1 MIVGIKKIYAY
12 TILVLVSSCGKTAKQ
27 SENLLELNSKKEMLI
42 EQIDSLSQLLNSVEL
57 NISKLDTNKRLTTV
71 NTIKAQRKLFQHFI
85 EVQGTVEADQ
95 SVELY
100 PESSG
105 SIINIFVEEGQNV
118 YKGQTLIQIDNSV
131 LKTNMGELQTQLELA
146 STTYERQKR
155 LWDQNIG
162 SEIQF
167 LQSKA
172 KKEGLENS
180 IESLKAQAKKLK
192 ISAPFSGTV
201 DEVFSKIGGLASPMT
216 PAIRLVNLKQV
227 HVESEVTET
236 FLKHIQKGTEVE
248 LFFPTIGK
256 NISTKVSQ
264 VGNYIN
270 PNNRSFKI
278 RIKVNNPNSELKAN
292 LLADLKINDFKQ
304 NGIVIPTKLIQKDRM
319 GDSFVYTL
327 KKEKDTY
334 VIEKTYIVQKMTY
347 ANESFIAEGLLED
360 ALIVDKGARLIKAN
374 ETVIIAE

>member
-1 MIVGIKKIYAY
+1 MKKIYAY
-12 TILVLVSSCGKTAKQ
+12 AIIVLVSSCGKTAKQ
-27 SENLLELNSKKEMLI
+27 SDNLLQLNSKKEVLI

-57 NISKLDTNKRLTTV
+57 NISKLDTNKRLTAV

-85 EVQGTVEADQ
+85 EVQGTVEAEQ

-105 SIINIFVEEGQNV
+105 SITNIFVEAGQNI

-131 LKTNMGELQTQLELA
+131 LKTNMAELQTQLELA
-146 STTYERQKR
+146 ITTYERQKR

-172 KKEGLENS
+172 KKEGLENR

-201 DEVFSKIGGLASPMT
+201 DEVFSKIGGLANPMA

-236 FLKHIQKGTEVE
+236 YLKYIQKGTEVE

-278 RIKVNNPNSELKAN
+278 RINVDNPKNELKAN

-304 NGIVIPTKLIQKDRM
+304 NGIVIPTKLIQKDRK
-319 GDSFVYTL
+319 GDSYVYTL
-327 KKEKDTY
+327 KKEEEGY
-334 VIEKTYIVQKMTY
+334 LVEKTYIVQKMTY

>member
-1 MIVGIKKIYAY
+1 MKKIYVYA
-12 TILVLVSSCGKTAKQ
+12 TLILVSSCGKTAKQ
-27 SENLLELNSKKEMLI
+27 SENLLELNSKKELLI
-42 EQIDSLSQLLNSVEL
+42 EQIDSLSQVLNSVEL
-57 NISKLDTNKRLTTV
+57 NISKLDTNKRLTPV

-85 EVQGTVEADQ
+85 QVQGTVEAEQ
-95 SVELY
+95 SVELF

-105 SIINIFVEEGQNV
+105 NITNIFVEEGQNV
-118 YKGQTLIQIDNSV
+118 YKGQTLIQIDNSI
-131 LKTNMGELQTQLELA
+131 LKTNMAELQTQLELA

-180 IESLKAQAKKLK
+180 IESLKAHAKKLK

-201 DEVFSKIGGLASPMT
+201 DEVFSKIGGLATPMT

-256 NISTKVSQ
+256 NISAKVNQ
-264 VGNYIN
+264 VANYIN
-270 PNNRSFKI
+270 PENRSFKI

-327 KKEKDTY
+327 KKEKGAY
-334 VIEKTYIVQKMTY
+334 VVEKTYIVQKMTY
-347 ANESFIAEGLLED
+347 ANESFIEKGLLED
-360 ALIVDKGARLIKAN
+360 VLIVDKGARLIKVN

>member
-1 MIVGIKKIYAY
+1 MKKIYAY
-12 TILVLVSSCGKTAKQ
+12 AIIVLVSSCGKTAKQ
-27 SENLLELNSKKEMLI
+27 SDNLLQLNSKKEVLI

-57 NISKLDTNKRLTTV
+57 SISKLDTNKRLTAV

-85 EVQGTVEADQ
+85 EVQGTVEAEQ

-105 SIINIFVEEGQNV
+105 SIINIFVEAGQNV

-131 LKTNMGELQTQLELA
+131 IKTNMAELQTQLELA
-146 STTYERQKR
+146 NTTYERQKR

-172 KKEGLENS
+172 KKEGLENR

-201 DEVFSKIGGLASPMT
+201 DEVFSKIGGLANPMA

-236 FLKHIQKGTEVE
+236 YLKYIQKGTEVE

-278 RIKVNNPNSELKAN
+278 RINVDNPKNELKAN

-304 NGIVIPTKLIQKDRM
+304 NGIVIPTKLIQKDRK
-319 GDSFVYTL
+319 GDSYVYTL
-327 KKEKDTY
+327 KKEKEGY
-334 VIEKTYIVQKMTY
+334 LVEKTYIVEKITY
-347 ANESFIAEGLLED
+347 SNETFIADGLLED
-360 ALIVDKGARLIKAN
+360 ALVVDKGARLIKAN
-374 ETVIIAE
+374 ETVILAE

>member
-1 MIVGIKKIYAY
+1 MKKIYAY
-12 TILVLVSSCGKTAKQ
+12 ATLVLVSSCGKIAKQ
-27 SENLLELNSKKEMLI
+27 SENLLELNSKKEVLI
-42 EQIDSLSQLLNSVEL
+42 EQIDSLSQVLNSVEL
-57 NISKLDTNKRLTTV
+57 NISKLDTNKRLTAV
-71 NTIKAQRKLFQHFI
+71 NTLKAQRKLFQHFI
-85 EVQGTVEADQ
+85 EVQGTVEAEQ

-105 SIINIFVEEGQNV
+105 SITNIFVEEGQSV
-118 YKGQTLIQIDNSV
+118 YKGQTLIQIDNSI
-131 LKTNMGELQTQLELA
+131 LKTNMAELQTQLELA

-172 KKEGLENS
+172 KKEGLENR

-201 DEVFSKIGGLASPMT
+201 DEVFSKIGGLATPMT

-236 FLKHIQKGTEVE
+236 YLKHIQKGTEVE

-327 KKEKDTY
+327 KKEKDAY
-334 VIEKTYIVQKMTY
+334 VVEKTYIVQKMTY

>member
-1 MIVGIKKIYAY
+1 MKKIYAY
-12 TILVLVSSCGKTAKQ
+12 AIIVLVISCGKTAKQ
-27 SENLLELNSKKEMLI
+27 SENLLELNRKKEVLI
-42 EQIDSLSQLLNSVEL
+42 EQIDSLSQVLNSVEL
-57 NISKLDTNKRLTTV
+57 NISKLDTKKRLTAV

-85 EVQGTVEADQ
+85 EVQGTVEAEQ

-105 SIINIFVEEGQNV
+105 SITNIFVEEGQSV
-118 YKGQTLIQIDNSV
+118 YKGQTLIQIDNSI
-131 LKTNMGELQTQLELA
+131 LKTNMAELQTQLELA

-201 DEVFSKIGGLASPMT
+201 DEVFSKIGGLATPMT

-236 FLKHIQKGTEVE
+236 YLKHIQKGTEVE

-327 KKEKDTY
+327 KKEKDAY
-334 VIEKTYIVQKMTY
+334 VVEKTYIVQKMTY

>member
-1 MIVGIKKIYAY
+1 MKKIYAY
-12 TILVLVSSCGKTAKQ
+12 AIIVLVSSCGKTVKQ
-27 SENLLELNSKKEMLI
+27 SDNLLQLNSKKEMLI

-57 NISKLDTNKRLTTV
+57 NISKLDTNKRLTAV

-85 EVQGTVEADQ
+85 EVQGTVEAEQ

-105 SIINIFVEEGQNV
+105 SIITILVEAGQNV

-131 LKTNMGELQTQLELA
+131 LKTNMAELQTQLELA

-172 KKEGLENS
+172 KKEGLENR

-201 DEVFSKIGGLASPMT
+201 DEVFSKIGGLANPMA

-236 FLKHIQKGTEVE
+236 YLKYIQKGTEVE

-278 RIKVNNPNSELKAN
+278 RINVDNPKNELKAN

-304 NGIVIPTKLIQKDRM
+304 NGIVIPTKLIQKDRK
-319 GDSFVYTL
+319 GDSYVYTL
-327 KKEKDTY
+327 KKEKEGY
-334 VIEKTYIVQKMTY
+334 LVEKTYIVEKMTY
-347 ANESFIAEGLLED
+347 SNETFIANGLLEG

-374 ETVIIAE
+374 ETVILAE

>member
-1 MIVGIKKIYAY
+1 MKKIYAY
-12 TILVLVSSCGKTAKQ
+12 AIIVLVSSCGKTAKQ
-27 SENLLELNSKKEMLI
+27 SDNLLQLNRKKEVLI

-57 NISKLDTNKRLTTV
+57 NISKLDTNKRLTAV

-85 EVQGTVEADQ
+85 EVQGTVEAEQ

-105 SIINIFVEEGQNV
+105 SITNIFVEAGQNV

-131 LKTNMGELQTQLELA
+131 LKTNMAELQTQLELA
-146 STTYERQKR
+146 ITTYERQKR

-172 KKEGLENS
+172 KKEGLENR

-201 DEVFSKIGGLASPMT
+201 DEVFSKIGGLANPMA

-236 FLKHIQKGTEVE
+236 YLKYIQKGTEVE

-278 RIKVNNPNSELKAN
+278 RINVDNPKNELKAN

-304 NGIVIPTKLIQKDRM
+304 NGIVIPTKLIQKDRK
-319 GDSFVYTL
+319 GDSYVYTL
-327 KKEKDTY
+327 KKEKEGY
-334 VIEKTYIVQKMTY
+334 LVEKTYIVQKMTY

>member
-1 MIVGIKKIYAY
+1 MKKIYAY
-12 TILVLVSSCGKTAKQ
+12 AIIVLVSSCGKTAKQ
-27 SENLLELNSKKEMLI
+27 SDNLLQLNSKKEVLI

-57 NISKLDTNKRLTTV
+57 NISKLDTNKRLTAV

-85 EVQGTVEADQ
+85 EVQGTVEAEQ

-105 SIINIFVEEGQNV
+105 SITNIFVEAGQNI

-131 LKTNMGELQTQLELA
+131 LKTNMAELQTQLELA
-146 STTYERQKR
+146 ITTYERQKR

-192 ISAPFSGTV
+192 LSAPFSGTV
-201 DEVFSKIGGLASPMT
+201 DEVFSKIGGLATTMT
-216 PAIRLVNLKQV
+216 PVIRLVNLKQV

-236 FLKHIQKGTEVE
+236 YLKHIQKGTEVE

-327 KKEKDTY
+327 KKEKDAY
-334 VIEKTYIVQKMTY
+334 VVEKTYIVQKMTY

>member
-1 MIVGIKKIYAY
+1 MKVGMKKIYAY
-12 TILVLVSSCGKTAKQ
+12 AIIVLVNSCGKTAKQ
-27 SENLLELNSKKEMLI
+27 SDNLLQLNSKKEVLI

-57 NISKLDTNKRLTTV
+57 NISKLDTNKRLTAV

-85 EVQGTVEADQ
+85 EVQGTVEAEQ

-105 SIINIFVEEGQNV
+105 SIINIFVEAGQNV

-131 LKTNMGELQTQLELA
+131 IKTNMAELQTQLELA
-146 STTYERQKR
+146 NTTYERQKR

-172 KKEGLENS
+172 KKEGLENR

-201 DEVFSKIGGLASPMT
+201 DEVFSKIGGLANPMA

-236 FLKHIQKGTEVE
+236 YLKYIQKGTEVE

-278 RIKVNNPNSELKAN
+278 RINVDNPKNELKAN

-304 NGIVIPTKLIQKDRM
+304 NGIVIPTKLIQKDRKE
-319 GDSFVYTL
+319 DSYVYTL
-327 KKEKDTY
+327 KKEKEGY
-334 VIEKTYIVQKMTY
+334 LVEKTYIVEKMTY
-347 ANESFIAEGLLED
+347 SNETFIADGLLED
-360 ALIVDKGARLIKAN
+360 ALVVDKGARLIKAN
-374 ETVIIAE
+374 ETVMLAE

>member
-1 MIVGIKKIYAY
+1 MKVGMKKIYAY
-12 TILVLVSSCGKTAKQ
+12 AIIVLVSSCGKTAKQ
-27 SENLLELNSKKEMLI
+27 SDNLLQLNSKKEVLI

-57 NISKLDTNKRLTTV
+57 NISKLDTNKRLTAV

-85 EVQGTVEADQ
+85 EVQGTVEAEQ

-105 SIINIFVEEGQNV
+105 SIINIFVEAGQNV

-131 LKTNMGELQTQLELA
+131 IKTNMAELQTQLELA
-146 STTYERQKR
+146 NTTYERQKR

-201 DEVFSKIGGLASPMT
+201 DEVFSKIGGLANPMA

-236 FLKHIQKGTEVE
+236 YLKYIQKGTEVE

-278 RIKVNNPNSELKAN
+278 RINVDNPKNELKAN

-304 NGIVIPTKLIQKDRM
+304 NGIVIPTKLIQKDGK
-319 GDSFVYTL
+319 GDSYVYTL
-327 KKEKDTY
+327 KKEKEDY
-334 VIEKTYIVQKMTY
+334 LVEKTYIVEKMTY
-347 ANESFIAEGLLED
+347 SNETFIADGLLED
-360 ALIVDKGARLIKAN
+360 ALVVDKGARLIKAN
-374 ETVIIAE
+374 ETVILAE

>member
-1 MIVGIKKIYAY
+1 MKKIYAY
-12 TILVLVSSCGKTAKQ
+12 AIIVLVSSCGKTAKQ
-27 SENLLELNSKKEMLI
+27 SDNLLQLNSKKEVLI

-57 NISKLDTNKRLTTV
+57 NISKLDTNKRLTAV

-85 EVQGTVEADQ
+85 EVQGTVEAEQ

-105 SIINIFVEEGQNV
+105 SITNIFVEAGQNI

-131 LKTNMGELQTQLELA
+131 LKTNMAELQTQLELA
-146 STTYERQKR
+146 ITTYERQKR

-172 KKEGLENS
+172 KKEGLENR

-201 DEVFSKIGGLASPMT
+201 DEVFSKIGGLATPMT

-236 FLKHIQKGTEVE
+236 YLKHIQKGTEVE

-327 KKEKDTY
+327 KKEKDAY
-334 VIEKTYIVQKMTY
+334 VVEKTYIVQKMTY

>member
-1 MIVGIKKIYAY
+1 MKKIYVYA
-12 TILVLVSSCGKTAKQ
+12 TLILVSSCGKTAKQ
-27 SENLLELNSKKEMLI
+27 SENLLELNSKKELLI
-42 EQIDSLSQLLNSVEL
+42 EQIDSLSQVLNSVEL
-57 NISKLDTNKRLTTV
+57 NISKLDTNKRLTPV

-85 EVQGTVEADQ
+85 QVQGTVEAEQ
-95 SVELY
+95 SVELF

-105 SIINIFVEEGQNV
+105 NITNIFVEEGQNV
-118 YKGQTLIQIDNSV
+118 YKGQTLIQIDNSI
-131 LKTNMGELQTQLELA
+131 LKTNMAELQTQLELA

-180 IESLKAQAKKLK
+180 IESLKAHAKKLK

-201 DEVFSKIGGLASPMT
+201 DEVFSKIGGLATPMT

-256 NISTKVSQ
+256 NISAKVNQ
-264 VGNYIN
+264 VANYIN
-270 PNNRSFKI
+270 PENRSFKI

-327 KKEKDTY
+327 KKEKDAY
-334 VIEKTYIVQKMTY
+334 VVEKTYIVQKMTY

-360 ALIVDKGARLIKAN
+360 ALIVDKGARLIKVN

>member
-1 MIVGIKKIYAY
+1 MKKIYAY
-12 TILVLVSSCGKTAKQ
+12 ATLVLVSSCGKIAKQ
-27 SENLLELNSKKEMLI
+27 SENLLELNSKKEVLI
-42 EQIDSLSQLLNSVEL
+42 EQIDSLSQVLNSVEL
-57 NISKLDTNKRLTTV
+57 NISKLDTNKRLTAV

-85 EVQGTVEADQ
+85 EVQGTVEAEQ

-105 SIINIFVEEGQNV
+105 SITNIFVEEGQSV
-118 YKGQTLIQIDNSV
+118 YKGQTLIQIDNSI
-131 LKTNMGELQTQLELA
+131 LKTNMAELQTQLELA

-192 ISAPFSGTV
+192 LSAPFSGTV
-201 DEVFSKIGGLASPMT
+201 DEVFSKIGGLATPMT

-236 FLKHIQKGTEVE
+236 YLKHIQKGTEVE

-304 NGIVIPTKLIQKDRM
+304 NGIVIPTKLIQKDRK
-319 GDSFVYTL
+319 GDSYVYTL
-327 KKEKDTY
+327 KKEEEGY
-334 VIEKTYIVQKMTY
+334 LVEKTYIVQKMTY

>member
-1 MIVGIKKIYAY
+1 MKKIYAY
-12 TILVLVSSCGKTAKQ
+12 AIIVLVSSCGKTVKQ
-27 SENLLELNSKKEMLI
+27 SDNLLQLNSKKEMLI

-57 NISKLDTNKRLTTV
+57 NISKLDTNKRLTAV

-85 EVQGTVEADQ
+85 EVQGTVEAEQ

-105 SIINIFVEEGQNV
+105 SITNIFVEAGQNV

-131 LKTNMGELQTQLELA
+131 LKTNMAELQTQLELA

-172 KKEGLENS
+172 KKEGLENR

-201 DEVFSKIGGLASPMT
+201 DEVFSKIGGLANPMA

-236 FLKHIQKGTEVE
+236 YLKYIQKGTEVE

-278 RIKVNNPNSELKAN
+278 RINVDNPKNELKAN

-304 NGIVIPTKLIQKDRM
+304 NGIVIPTKLIQKNRK
-319 GDSFVYTL
+319 GDSYVYTL
-327 KKEKDTY
+327 KKEKECY
-334 VIEKTYIVQKMTY
+334 LVEKTYIVEKMTY
-347 ANESFIAEGLLED
+347 SNETFIEDGLLED

-374 ETVIIAE
+374 ETVILAE

>member
-1 MIVGIKKIYAY
+1 MKVGMKKIYAY
-12 TILVLVSSCGKTAKQ
+12 AIIVLVSSCGKTAKQ
-27 SENLLELNSKKEMLI
+27 SDNLLQLNSKKEVLI

-57 NISKLDTNKRLTTV
+57 NISKLDTNKRLTAV

-85 EVQGTVEADQ
+85 EVQGTVEAEQ

-105 SIINIFVEEGQNV
+105 SIINIFVEAGQNV

-131 LKTNMGELQTQLELA
+131 IKTNMAELQTQLELA
-146 STTYERQKR
+146 NTTYERQKR

-172 KKEGLENS
+172 KKEGLENR

-201 DEVFSKIGGLASPMT
+201 DEVFSKIGGLANPMA

-236 FLKHIQKGTEVE
+236 YLKYIQKGTEVE

-278 RIKVNNPNSELKAN
+278 RINVDNPKNELKAN

-304 NGIVIPTKLIQKDRM
+304 NGIVIPTKLIQKDRK
-319 GDSFVYTL
+319 GDSYVYTL
-327 KKEKDTY
+327 KKEKEGY
-334 VIEKTYIVQKMTY
+334 LVEKTYIVEKMTY
-347 ANESFIAEGLLED
+347 SNETFIADGLLED
-360 ALIVDKGARLIKAN
+360 ALVVDKGARLIKAN
-374 ETVIIAE
+374 ETVILAE

>member
-1 MIVGIKKIYAY
+1 MKKIYAY
-12 TILVLVSSCGKTAKQ
+12 AIIVLVSSCGKTAKQ
-27 SENLLELNSKKEMLI
+27 SDNLLQLNSKKEVLI

-57 NISKLDTNKRLTTV
+57 NISKLDTNKRLTAV

-85 EVQGTVEADQ
+85 EVQGTVEVEQ

-105 SIINIFVEEGQNV
+105 SITNIFVEAGQNI

-131 LKTNMGELQTQLELA
+131 LKTNMAELQTQLELA
-146 STTYERQKR
+146 ITTYERQKR

-172 KKEGLENS
+172 KKEGLENR

-201 DEVFSKIGGLASPMT
+201 DEVFSKIGGLANPMA

-236 FLKHIQKGTEVE
+236 YLKYIQKGTEVE

-278 RIKVNNPNSELKAN
+278 RINVDNPKNELKAN

-304 NGIVIPTKLIQKDRM
+304 NGIVIPTKLIQKDRK
-319 GDSFVYTL
+319 GDSYVYTL
-327 KKEKDTY
+327 KKEEEGY
-334 VIEKTYIVQKMTY
+334 LVEKTYIVQKMTY

>member
-1 MIVGIKKIYAY
+1 MKKIYVYA
-12 TILVLVSSCGKTAKQ
+12 TLILVSSCGKTAKQ
-27 SENLLELNSKKEMLI
+27 SENLLELNSKKELLI
-42 EQIDSLSQLLNSVEL
+42 EQIDSLSQVLNSVEL
-57 NISKLDTNKRLTTV
+57 NISKLDTNKRLTAV

-85 EVQGTVEADQ
+85 EVQGTVEAEQ
-95 SVELY
+95 SVELF

-105 SIINIFVEEGQNV
+105 NITNIFVEEGQNV
-118 YKGQTLIQIDNSV
+118 YKGQTLIQIDNSI
-131 LKTNMGELQTQLELA
+131 LKTNMAELQTQLELA

-180 IESLKAQAKKLK
+180 IESLKAHAKKLK

-201 DEVFSKIGGLASPMT
+201 DEVFSKIGGLATPMT

-256 NISTKVSQ
+256 NISAKVNQ
-264 VGNYIN
+264 VANYIN
-270 PNNRSFKI
+270 PENRSFKI

-327 KKEKDTY
+327 KKEKDDY
-334 VIEKTYIVQKMTY
+334 VVEKTYIVQKMTY
-347 ANESFIAEGLLED
+347 ANESFIEKGLLED
-360 ALIVDKGARLIKAN
+360 VLIVDKGARLIKVN

>member
-1 MIVGIKKIYAY
+1 MKKIYAY
-12 TILVLVSSCGKTAKQ
+12 AIIVLVSSCGKTAKQ
-27 SENLLELNSKKEMLI
+27 SDNLLQLNSKKEMLI

-57 NISKLDTNKRLTTV
+57 NISKVDTNKRLTAV

-85 EVQGTVEADQ
+85 EVQGTVEAEQ

-105 SIINIFVEEGQNV
+105 SITNIFVEAGQNI

-131 LKTNMGELQTQLELA
+131 LKTNMAELQTQLELA
-146 STTYERQKR
+146 ITTYERQKR

-172 KKEGLENS
+172 KKEGLENR
-180 IESLKAQAKKLK
+180 IESLKAQAKKLE

-201 DEVFSKIGGLASPMT
+201 DEVFSKIGGLANPMA

-236 FLKHIQKGTEVE
+236 YLKYIQKGTEVE

-278 RIKVNNPNSELKAN
+278 RINVDNPKNELKAN

-304 NGIVIPTKLIQKDRM
+304 NGIVIPTKLIQKDRK
-319 GDSFVYTL
+319 GDSYVYTL
-327 KKEKDTY
+327 KKEEEGY
-334 VIEKTYIVQKMTY
+334 LVEKTYIVQKMTY

>member
-1 MIVGIKKIYAY
+1 MKKIYAY
-12 TILVLVSSCGKTAKQ
+12 ATLILVSSCGKIAKQ
-27 SENLLELNSKKEMLI
+27 SENLLELNSKKEVLI
-42 EQIDSLSQLLNSVEL
+42 EQIDSLSQVLNSVEL
-57 NISKLDTNKRLTTV
+57 NISKLDTNKRLTAV

-85 EVQGTVEADQ
+85 EVQGTVEAEQ

-105 SIINIFVEEGQNV
+105 SITNIFVEEGQSV
-118 YKGQTLIQIDNSV
+118 YKGQTLIQIDNSI
-131 LKTNMGELQTQLELA
+131 LKTNMAELQTQLELA

-180 IESLKAQAKKLK
+180 IESLKAHAKKLK

-201 DEVFSKIGGLASPMT
+201 DEVFSKIGGLATPMT

-236 FLKHIQKGTEVE
+236 YLKHIQKGTEVE

-327 KKEKDTY
+327 KKEKDAY
-334 VIEKTYIVQKMTY
+334 VVEKTYIVQKMTY
-347 ANESFIAEGLLED
+347 ANESFIAEGLMED
-360 ALIVDKGARLIKAN
+360 ALIVDKGARLIKSN

>member
-1 MIVGIKKIYAY
+1 MKKIYVYA
-12 TILVLVSSCGKTAKQ
+12 TLVLVSSCGKTAKQ
-27 SENLLELNSKKEMLI
+27 SENLLELNSKKEVLI
-42 EQIDSLSQLLNSVEL
+42 EQIDSLSQVLNSVEL
-57 NISKLDTNKRLTTV
+57 NISKLDTNKRLTAV

-85 EVQGTVEADQ
+85 EVQGTVEAEQ

-105 SIINIFVEEGQNV
+105 SITNIFVEEGQSV
-118 YKGQTLIQIDNSV
+118 YKGQTLIQIDNSI
-131 LKTNMGELQTQLELA
+131 LKTNMAELQTQLELA

-201 DEVFSKIGGLASPMT
+201 DEVFSKIGGLATPIT

-236 FLKHIQKGTEVE
+236 YLKHIQKGTEVE

-327 KKEKDTY
+327 KKEKYTY
-334 VIEKTYIVQKMTY
+334 VVEKTYIVQKMTY

-360 ALIVDKGARLIKAN
+360 VLIVDKGARLIKAN

>member
-1 MIVGIKKIYAY
+1 MKKIYVYA
-12 TILVLVSSCGKTAKQ
+12 TLILVSSCGKTAKQ
-27 SENLLELNSKKEMLI
+27 SENLLELNSKKELLI
-42 EQIDSLSQLLNSVEL
+42 EQIDSLSQVLNSVEL
-57 NISKLDTNKRLTTV
+57 NISKLDTNKRLTAV

-85 EVQGTVEADQ
+85 EVQGTVEAEQ
-95 SVELY
+95 SVELF

-105 SIINIFVEEGQNV
+105 NITNIFVEEGQNV
-118 YKGQTLIQIDNSV
+118 YKGQTLIQIDNSI
-131 LKTNMGELQTQLELA
+131 LKTNMAELQTQLELA

-180 IESLKAQAKKLK
+180 IESLKAHAKKLK

-201 DEVFSKIGGLASPMT
+201 DEVFSKIGGLATPMT

-256 NISTKVSQ
+256 NISAKVNQ
-264 VGNYIN
+264 VANYIN
-270 PNNRSFKI
+270 PENRSFKI

-327 KKEKDTY
+327 KKEKEAY
-334 VIEKTYIVQKMTY
+334 VVEKTYIVQKMTY
-347 ANESFIAEGLLED
+347 ANESFIEKGLLED
-360 ALIVDKGARLIKAN
+360 VLIVDKGARLIKVN

>member
-1 MIVGIKKIYAY
+1 MKKIYAY
-12 TILVLVSSCGKTAKQ
+12 AIIVLVSSCGKTAKQ
-27 SENLLELNSKKEMLI
+27 SDNLLQLNSKKEVLI

-57 NISKLDTNKRLTTV
+57 NISKLDTNKRLTAV

-85 EVQGTVEADQ
+85 EVQGTVEAEQ

-105 SIINIFVEEGQNV
+105 SITNIFVEVGQNI

-131 LKTNMGELQTQLELA
+131 LKTNMAELQTQLELA
-146 STTYERQKR
+146 ITTYERQKR

-172 KKEGLENS
+172 KKEGLENR

-201 DEVFSKIGGLASPMT
+201 DEVFSKIGGLANPMA

-236 FLKHIQKGTEVE
+236 YLKYIQKGTEVE

-278 RIKVNNPNSELKAN
+278 RINVDNPKNELKAN
-292 LLADLKINDFKQ
+292 LLADLKINDFNQ
-304 NGIVIPTKLIQKDRM
+304 NGIVIPTKLIQKDRK
-319 GDSFVYTL
+319 GDSYVYTL
-327 KKEKDTY
+327 KKEEEGY
-334 VIEKTYIVQKMTY
+334 LVEKTYIVQKMTY

>member
-1 MIVGIKKIYAY
+1 MKKIYVYA
-12 TILVLVSSCGKTAKQ
+12 TLILVSSCGKTAKQ
-27 SENLLELNSKKEMLI
+27 SENLLELNSKKELLI
-42 EQIDSLSQLLNSVEL
+42 EQIDSLSQVLNSVEL
-57 NISKLDTNKRLTTV
+57 NISKLDTNKRLTPV

-85 EVQGTVEADQ
+85 QVQGTVEAEQ
-95 SVELY
+95 SVELF

-105 SIINIFVEEGQNV
+105 NITNIFVEEGQNV
-118 YKGQTLIQIDNSV
+118 YKGQTLIQIDNSI
-131 LKTNMGELQTQLELA
+131 LKTNMAELQTQLELA

-201 DEVFSKIGGLASPMT
+201 DEVFSKIGGLATPMT

-236 FLKHIQKGTEVE
+236 YLKHIQKGTEVE

-327 KKEKDTY
+327 KKEKEAY
-334 VIEKTYIVQKMTY
+334 VVEKTYIVQKMTY

-360 ALIVDKGARLIKAN
+360 ALIVDKGSRLIKAN

>member
-1 MIVGIKKIYAY
+1 MKKIYAY
-12 TILVLVSSCGKTAKQ
+12 ATLVLVSSCGKTAKQ
-27 SENLLELNSKKEMLI
+27 SENLLELNSKKEVLI
-42 EQIDSLSQLLNSVEL
+42 EQIDSLSQVLNSVEL
-57 NISKLDTNKRLTTV
+57 NISKLDTNKRLTAV
-71 NTIKAQRKLFQHFI
+71 NTLKAQRKLFQHFI
-85 EVQGTVEADQ
+85 EVQGTVEAEQ

-105 SIINIFVEEGQNV
+105 SITNIFVEEGQSV
-118 YKGQTLIQIDNSV
+118 YKGQTLIQIDNSI
-131 LKTNMGELQTQLELA
+131 LKTNMAELQTQLELA

-201 DEVFSKIGGLASPMT
+201 DEVFSKIGGLATPMT

-236 FLKHIQKGTEVE
+236 YLKYIQKGTEVE

-327 KKEKDTY
+327 KKEKDAY
-334 VIEKTYIVQKMTY
+334 VVEKTYIVQKMTY

>member
-1 MIVGIKKIYAY
+1 MKLVGKKIYVY
-12 TILVLVSSCGKTAKQ
+12 TTLILVSSCGKTAKQ
-27 SENLLELNSKKEMLI
+27 SENLLELNSRKEVLI
-42 EQIDSLSQLLNSVEL
+42 EQIDSLSQVLNSVEL
-57 NISKLDTNKRLTTV
+57 NISKLDTNKRLTAV
-71 NTIKAQRKLFQHFI
+71 STIKAQRKLFQHFI
-85 EVQGTVEADQ
+85 EVQGTVEAEQ
-95 SVELY
+95 SVELF

-105 SIINIFVEEGQNV
+105 NITNIFVEEGQNV
-118 YKGQTLIQIDNSV
+118 YKGQTLIQIDNSI
-131 LKTNMGELQTQLELA
+131 LKTNMAELQTHLELA

-180 IESLKAQAKKLK
+180 IESLKAHAKKLK

-201 DEVFSKIGGLASPMT
+201 DEVFSKIGGLATPMT

-256 NISTKVSQ
+256 NISAKVNQ
-264 VGNYIN
+264 VANYIN
-270 PNNRSFKI
+270 PDNRSFKI

-304 NGIVIPTKLIQKDRM
+304 NGIVIPTKLIQKNRM

-327 KKEKDTY
+327 KKEKDAY
-334 VIEKTYIVQKMTY
+334 VVEKTYIVQKMTY
-347 ANESFIAEGLLED
+347 ANESFIEKGLLED
-360 ALIVDKGARLIKAN
+360 VLIVDKGARLIKVN

>member
-1 MIVGIKKIYAY
+1 MKLVGKKIYVY
-12 TILVLVSSCGKTAKQ
+12 TTLILVSSCGKTAKQ
-27 SENLLELNSKKEMLI
+27 SENLLELNSRKEVLI
-42 EQIDSLSQLLNSVEL
+42 EQIDSLSQVLNSVEL
-57 NISKLDTNKRLTTV
+57 NISKLDTNKRLTAV
-71 NTIKAQRKLFQHFI
+71 STIKAQRKLFQHFI
-85 EVQGTVEADQ
+85 EVQGTVEAEQ
-95 SVELY
+95 SVELF

-105 SIINIFVEEGQNV
+105 NITNIFVEEGQNV
-118 YKGQTLIQIDNSV
+118 YKGQTLIQIDNSI
-131 LKTNMGELQTQLELA
+131 LKTNMAELQTQLELA

-180 IESLKAQAKKLK
+180 IESLKAHAKKLK

-201 DEVFSKIGGLASPMT
+201 DEVFSKIGGLATPMT

-304 NGIVIPTKLIQKDRM
+304 NGIVIPTKLIQKNRM

-327 KKEKDTY
+327 KKEKDAY
-334 VIEKTYIVQKMTY
+334 VVEKTYIVQKMTY
-347 ANESFIAEGLLED
+347 ANESFIEKGLLED
-360 ALIVDKGARLIKAN
+360 VLIVDKGARLIKVN

>member
-1 MIVGIKKIYAY
+1 MKKIYVYA
-12 TILVLVSSCGKTAKQ
+12 TLILVSSCGKTAKQ
-27 SENLLELNSKKEMLI
+27 SENLLELNSKKELLI
-42 EQIDSLSQLLNSVEL
+42 EQIDSLSQVLNSVEL
-57 NISKLDTNKRLTTV
+57 NISKLDTNKRLTPV

-85 EVQGTVEADQ
+85 QVQGTVEAEQ
-95 SVELY
+95 SVELF

-105 SIINIFVEEGQNV
+105 NITNIFVEEGQNV
-118 YKGQTLIQIDNSV
+118 YKGQTLIQIDNSI
-131 LKTNMGELQTQLELA
+131 LKTNMAELQTQLELA

-201 DEVFSKIGGLASPMT
+201 DEVFSKIGGLATPMT

-256 NISTKVSQ
+256 NISAKVNQ
-264 VGNYIN
+264 VANYIN
-270 PNNRSFKI
+270 PDNRSFKI

-327 KKEKDTY
+327 KKEKDAY
-334 VIEKTYIVQKMTY
+334 VVEKTYIVQKMTY
-347 ANESFIAEGLLED
+347 ANESFIEKGLLED
-360 ALIVDKGARLIKAN
+360 VLIVDKGARLIKVN

>member
-1 MIVGIKKIYAY
+1 MKKIYAY
-12 TILVLVSSCGKTAKQ
+12 ATLVLLSSCGKRAKQ
-27 SENLLELNSKKEMLI
+27 SENLLGLNSKKELLI
-42 EQIDSLSQLLNSVEL
+42 EQIDSLSQVLNSVEL
-57 NISKLDTNKRLTTV
+57 NISKLDTNKRLTAV

-85 EVQGTVEADQ
+85 EVQGTVEAEQ

-105 SIINIFVEEGQNV
+105 SITNIFVEEGQSV
-118 YKGQTLIQIDNSV
+118 YKGQTLIQIDNSI
-131 LKTNMGELQTQLELA
+131 LKTNMAELQTQLELA

-172 KKEGLENS
+172 KKEGLENR
-180 IESLKAQAKKLK
+180 IKSLKAQAKKLK
-192 ISAPFSGTV
+192 ISAPFSGTI
-201 DEVFSKIGGLASPMT
+201 DEVFSKIGGLATQMT

-236 FLKHIQKGTEVE
+236 YLKYIKKGTEVE

-256 NISTKVSQ
+256 NISTKVNQ
-264 VGNYIN
+264 VANYIN

-278 RIKVNNPNSELKAN
+278 RIKLNNPNNELKAN
-292 LLADLKINDFKQ
+292 LLANLKINDFKQ
-304 NGIVIPTKLIQKDRM
+304 NGIVIPTKLIQMDRM
-319 GDSFVYTL
+319 ENSFVYTL
-327 KKEKDTY
+327 KKEKDAY
-334 VIEKTYIVQKMTY
+334 VVEKTYIVQKMTY

>member
-1 MIVGIKKIYAY
+1 MKKIYVYA
-12 TILVLVSSCGKTAKQ
+12 TLILVSSCGKTAKQ
-27 SENLLELNSKKEMLI
+27 SENLLELNSKKELLI
-42 EQIDSLSQLLNSVEL
+42 EQIDSLSQVLNSVEL
-57 NISKLDTNKRLTTV
+57 NISKLDTNKRLTPV

-85 EVQGTVEADQ
+85 QVQGTVEAEQ
-95 SVELY
+95 SVELF

-105 SIINIFVEEGQNV
+105 NITNIFVEEGQNV
-118 YKGQTLIQIDNSV
+118 YKGQTLIQIDNSI
-131 LKTNMGELQTQLELA
+131 LKTNMAELQTQLELA

-201 DEVFSKIGGLASPMT
+201 DEVFSKIGGLATPMT

-256 NISTKVSQ
+256 NISAKVNQ
-264 VGNYIN
+264 VANYIN
-270 PNNRSFKI
+270 PENRSFKI

-327 KKEKDTY
+327 KKEKEAY
-334 VIEKTYIVQKMTY
+334 VVEKTYIVQKMTY
-347 ANESFIAEGLLED
+347 ANESFIEKGLLED
-360 ALIVDKGARLIKAN
+360 VLIVDKGARLIKAN

>member
-1 MIVGIKKIYAY
+1 MKKIYVYA
-12 TILVLVSSCGKTAKQ
+12 TLILVSSCGKTAKQ
-27 SENLLELNSKKEMLI
+27 SENLLELNSKKELLI
-42 EQIDSLSQLLNSVEL
+42 EQIDSLSQVLNSVEL
-57 NISKLDTNKRLTTV
+57 NISKLDTNKRLTPV

-85 EVQGTVEADQ
+85 QVQGTVEAEQ
-95 SVELY
+95 SVELF

-105 SIINIFVEEGQNV
+105 NITNIFVEEGQNV
-118 YKGQTLIQIDNSV
+118 YKGQTLIQIDNSI
-131 LKTNMGELQTQLELA
+131 LKTNMAELQTQLELA

-180 IESLKAQAKKLK
+180 IESLKAHAKKLK

-201 DEVFSKIGGLASPMT
+201 DEVFSKIGGLATPMT

-256 NISTKVSQ
+256 NISAKVNQ
-264 VGNYIN
+264 VANYIN
-270 PNNRSFKI
+270 PDNRSFKI

-327 KKEKDTY
+327 KKEKDAY
-334 VIEKTYIVQKMTY
+334 VVEKTYIVQKMTY

>member
-1 MIVGIKKIYAY
+1 MKKIYAY
-12 TILVLVSSCGKTAKQ
+12 AIIVLVSSCGKTAKQ
-27 SENLLELNSKKEMLI
+27 SDNLLQLNSKKEMLI

-57 NISKLDTNKRLTTV
+57 NISKLDTNKRLTAV

-85 EVQGTVEADQ
+85 EVQGTVEAEQ

-105 SIINIFVEEGQNV
+105 SITNIFVEVGQNI

-131 LKTNMGELQTQLELA
+131 LKTNMAELQTQLELA
-146 STTYERQKR
+146 ITTYERQKR

-172 KKEGLENS
+172 KKEGLENR

-201 DEVFSKIGGLASPMT
+201 DEVFSKIGGLANPMA

-236 FLKHIQKGTEVE
+236 YLKYIQKGTEVE

-270 PNNRSFKI
+270 PNNRSFTI
-278 RIKVNNPNSELKAN
+278 RINVDNPKNELKAN

-304 NGIVIPTKLIQKDRM
+304 NGIVIPTKLIQKDRK
-319 GDSFVYTL
+319 GDSYVYTL
-327 KKEKDTY
+327 KKEEEGY
-334 VIEKTYIVQKMTY
+334 LVEKTYIVQKMTY